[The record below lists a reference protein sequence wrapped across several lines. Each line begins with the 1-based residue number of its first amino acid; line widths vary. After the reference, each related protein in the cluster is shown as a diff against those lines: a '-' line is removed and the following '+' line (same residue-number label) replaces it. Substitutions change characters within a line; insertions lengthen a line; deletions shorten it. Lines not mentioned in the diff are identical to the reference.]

1 MDLPLL
7 SINESILVAR
17 TPIGSP
23 LRLLVSSLR
32 RNLRKGLTVTYLE
45 VGGLGVELIFNKNVI
60 KLGDNKE
67 YIKEAVDTIAILYI
81 K

>member
-1 MDLPLL
+1 M
-7 SINESILVAR
+7 
-17 TPIGSP
+17 
-23 LRLLVSSLR
+23 
-32 RNLRKGLTVTYLE
+32 VTYLE

-67 YIKEAVDTIAILYI
+67 YIKEAVDTIAILRV